1 VDIQPLGLHHVTAI
15 ATDPARNV
23 DFYASVLGLRLIK
36 QTVNFDAPDTYHL
49 YYGNEAG
56 TPGTVMTFFPWPGSP
71 RGRRGTGQ
79 ATTTSFSI
87 PEGALGYWSDRLA
100 AMGVEV
106 AEQSTR
112 VSDEILSF
120 EDPDGLLVQL
130 VAHAGTDPTT
140 PWEGSEVPGEHQI
153 RGFHSVTLTER
164 GGDATTSMLTE
175 MLGFSLVEE
184 DGDRLRFAVGG
195 GGPGRQVDVV
205 VEPDAPQ
212 GLVAAGTVH
221 HIAWRAPDDETE
233 VRWREQLVAEGV
245 QVTPII
251 DRQYFHSIYFREP
264 GGVLLEVATDA
275 PGFDVDEPLLE
286 LGRRLQLPPWL
297 EPDREQI
304 EQSLPDLKLAEDV
317 RAQRRERSDGG
328 DGGDGTETPDEQ

>member
-1 VDIQPLGLHHVTAI
+1 MDIQPLGLHHVTAI

-23 DFYASVLGLRLIK
+23 DFYANVLGLRLIK

-49 YYGNEAG
+49 YYGNESG
-56 TPGTVMTFFPWPGSP
+56 TPGTVMTFFPWPGTP

-87 PEGALGYWSDRLA
+87 PEASLGYWSERLSG
-100 AMGVEV
+100 MGLEV
-106 AEQSTR
+106 TGTATR
-112 VSDEILSF
+112 TNDEVLSF

-130 VAHAGTDPTT
+130 VAHPGTDPTV
-140 PWEGSEVPGEHQI
+140 PWEGSAVPGAHQI

-164 GGDATTSMLTE
+164 DGDATVAMLTD
-175 MLGFSLVEE
+175 MLGFTLVEE
-184 DGDRLRFAVGG
+184 DGARLRFAVGE

-212 GLVAAGTVH
+212 GMVAAGTVH
-221 HIAWRAPDDETE
+221 HIAWRAPDDDTE
-233 VRWREQLVAEGV
+233 ARWRGELVEEGV
-245 QVTPII
+245 EVTPII

-264 GGVLLEVATDA
+264 GGVLLEIATDA
-275 PGFDVDEPLLE
+275 PGFDIDEPLLE
-286 LGRRLQLPPWL
+286 LGRKLRLPPWL

-304 EQSLPDLKLAEDV
+304 ERNLPDLKLVEDE
-317 RAQRRERSDGG
+317 RDRRREAA
-328 DGGDGTETPDEQ
+328 EQPEGENE